1 MVDDGRGQTTTARP
15 LVCLPVAGLVPG
27 WRLAAV
33 PAGVVLAVLTAVA
46 VHPPAADAGG
56 VHRPGVHR
64 PGGEQRPAVAVA
76 ASAVPC
82 PAPRPVA
89 TRPPRPSVPPD
100 DPLLRTV
107 GGAELATAGL
117 VVPPGAAQP
126 PAVTASSWMVAD
138 LGSGAVLGGCAPH
151 DYAIPASTQ
160 KLLLA
165 ATLLPRLD
173 PRQVVTVT
181 RADLDFEPGSSAVG
195 LLEGGRYPVETL
207 WLGLLL
213 DSGNDAANVLAR
225 LGGGSAGVAGAI
237 QAMNAHARWLGAL
250 QTHAVTP
257 SGLDG
262 PGQLTSAYDLAL
274 IARAC
279 FADEAFRRY
288 AATQRTRIPAQPP
301 VDPRGFEIQND
312 NQLLLRYPGA
322 LGGKTGFTTLARH
335 TFVGVA
341 ERDGRRLVVTLL
353 RAEAVP
359 VRSWQQAAALLDW
372 AFALPRDASVGRLV
386 EPGEQALASPSA
398 AGPDRGPAVGA
409 APSAVAAPARAWSS
423 PAWPLLILAMIVV
436 ASAVVPIATVRR
448 WPRRRPRGRRADV
461 RHGRPVGRSS
471 R

>member
-1 MVDDGRGQTTTARP
+1 M
-15 LVCLPVAGLVPG
+15 
-27 WRLAAV
+27 AAV
-33 PAGVVLAVLTAVA
+33 AAGVVLAVPAVCA
-46 VHPPAADAGG
+46 PAAGAGAGG
-56 VHRPGVHR
+56 
-64 PGGEQRPAVAVA
+64 PAAVWA
-76 ASAVPC
+76 PAVPC
-82 PAPRPVA
+82 PAPPPVA
-89 TRPPRPSVPPD
+89 TRPPRPPVPPD

-117 VVPPGAAQP
+117 VVPPGAAAP
-126 PAVTASSWMVAD
+126 PAVSASSWMVAD

-151 DYAIPASTQ
+151 DYAVPASTQ

-225 LGGGSAGVAGAI
+225 IGGGDAGVAGTI
-237 QAMNAHARWLGAL
+237 QAMNAHARWLGAV

-279 FADEAFRRY
+279 FTDDAFRRY

-301 VDPRGFEIQND
+301 MDPRGFEIQND

-353 RAEAVP
+353 RAEAQP

-372 AFALPRDASVGRLV
+372 AFALAPDASVGRLV
-386 EPGEQALASPSA
+386 EPGEEVLASPSP
-398 AGPDRGPAVGA
+398 AGPDRGPAGGA
-409 APSAVAAPARAWSS
+409 SPGVVAGSAGAWSS
-423 PAWPLLILAMIVV
+423 PAWPMLVLAMIVA
-436 ASAVVPIATVRR
+436 ASAVVPIVTV
-448 WPRRRPRGRRADV
+448 RRRPRRRRPGRRPPGRRASE
-461 RHGRPVGRSS
+461 RHGRPTGRSAS
-471 R
+471 